1 MYGSHV
7 IVFILTLNTHSS
19 FLPSLLFLVFL
30 LPIRLVLHRAMSVDH
45 HIDDLGNRL
54 SPRTPQMWK
63 VDMCDLGIT
72 TLTPD
77 SLFGLTET
85 RGAVLGSY

>member
-1 MYGSHV
+1 
-7 IVFILTLNTHSS
+7 
-19 FLPSLLFLVFL
+19 
-30 LPIRLVLHRAMSVDH
+30 MSVDR

-63 VDMCDLGIT
+63 VDICDLGVT

-77 SLFGLTET
+77 SLRSDRNARSAWFVLVSLYRLAEIGL
-85 RGAVLGSY
+85 YFP

>member
-1 MYGSHV
+1 MG
-7 IVFILTLNTHSS
+7 
-19 FLPSLLFLVFL
+19 
-30 LPIRLVLHRAMSVDH
+30 VDR

-63 VDMCDLGIT
+63 VDICDLGVT

-77 SLFGLTET
+77 SVFGVTET
-85 RGAVLGSY
+85 RGVQVLGSY